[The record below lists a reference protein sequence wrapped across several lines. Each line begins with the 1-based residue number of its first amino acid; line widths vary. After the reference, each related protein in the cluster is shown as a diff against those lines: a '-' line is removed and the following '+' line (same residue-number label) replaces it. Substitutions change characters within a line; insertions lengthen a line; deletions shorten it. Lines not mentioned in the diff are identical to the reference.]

1 MQMIHDVNLFPD
13 EGLLHGMANGD
24 ELGSKDML
32 GLQFSTSVHNSKC
45 SSSNFFK
52 DFIMIINTVLTL
64 DLNGLRYVLSINI
77 KDKLVI
83 VSDFTLLASDLLAS
97 LRIN

>member
-1 MQMIHDVNLFPD
+1 MIHDVNLLPD
-13 EGLLHGMANGD
+13 EGLLHSMANGD
-24 ELGSKDML
+24 ELSSKDML